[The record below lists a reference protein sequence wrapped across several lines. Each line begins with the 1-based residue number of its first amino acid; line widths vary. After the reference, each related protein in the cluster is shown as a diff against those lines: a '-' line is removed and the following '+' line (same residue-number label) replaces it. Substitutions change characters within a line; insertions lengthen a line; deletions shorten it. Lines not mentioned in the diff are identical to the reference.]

1 MKLIC
6 KFCLMLVIC
15 CFVTAVLG
23 QPKAMAQNNTDK
35 VESDKQQTQQ
45 TLPRGKW
52 AVSAAPFT
60 GQGYNSVPVMVSG
73 VSSTISDGR
82 GLSVNGF
89 KMLNLSNKTVNS
101 VTVAWTLKNEK
112 DPNTVLLQ
120 GTTPVIRLSDKQMQS
135 GAYASIAFPVVSFIE
150 IHKPLLVNGEI
161 NGDFEIELYISDIE
175 FADGSSWTSKAKEDT
190 KANVHHVSYK
200 APVAPLVITPFVS
213 TVACD
218 NTRCKFIS
226 GSGAYQCVTGALSTN
241 KQCVNCIT
249 CCCTYVCGSDPCS
262 PGCSCS

>member
-1 MKLIC
+1 
-6 KFCLMLVIC
+6 MLVIC
-15 CFVTAVLG
+15 CFVSVVLG
-23 QPKAMAQNNTDK
+23 QSKAMAQSNTNK
-35 VESDKQQTQQ
+35 VESDKQQAQQ

-52 AVSAAPFT
+52 AVSAAPFV
-60 GQGYNSVPVMVSG
+60 GQGYNSVPVMLSG
-73 VSSTISDGR
+73 VSSTINDGR
-82 GLSVNGF
+82 GPMVTGF

-101 VTVAWTLKNEK
+101 VRVAWTLKDEK
-112 DPNTVLLQ
+112 DPNKVLLQ
-120 GTTPVIRLSDKQMQS
+120 GNTPVIELSDKQMQS

-175 FADGSSWTSKAKEDT
+175 FADGSSWTSKAKEDI
-190 KANVHHVSYK
+190 KGNVRHVSYK

-213 TVACD
+213 AVVCD

-226 GSGAYQCVTGALSTN
+226 GSGAYQCVNDILSIG
-241 KQCVNCIT
+241 KQCVNCIS
-249 CCCTYVCGSDPCS
+249 CCCTYVCGSEPCN